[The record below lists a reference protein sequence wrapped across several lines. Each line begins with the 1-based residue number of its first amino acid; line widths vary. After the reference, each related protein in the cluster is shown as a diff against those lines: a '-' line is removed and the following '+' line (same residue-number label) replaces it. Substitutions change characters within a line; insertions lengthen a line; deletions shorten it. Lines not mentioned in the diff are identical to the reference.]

1 MNSRLHYGLLF
12 GLRMLVAFLLLSG
25 AICLAQATFP
35 IVLVWPPESPTLKFN
50 FAKYQQSGIVN
61 GQGIFVSDV
70 IVQNLSDQLVPKSVF
85 TVFVTDK
92 DGVRIGRGL
101 FRLTEIAP
109 NGTQRSQ
116 IQFSV
121 AGTPVGLKML
131 SGRTITLNVVS
142 TPPGAS
148 LKIDG
153 QDAGVTPKII
163 DFSIGAHVVEL
174 SKEGYA
180 AVRSPLDVGADEV
193 DGGSVS
199 FELGGLSKDS
209 VELRDGTTV
218 LGDVMSM
225 SLSTV
230 VVRIDG
236 KDQKYDRNQ
245 IKKMILVERVTTEQK
260 PVTQP
265 ASAKPR

>member
-1 MNSRLHYGLLF
+1 MNSRLHYSLFF
-12 GLRMLVAFLLLSG
+12 GLRILIAVLLLSSV
-25 AICLAQATFP
+25 ICFAQASFP
-35 IVLVWPPESPTLKFN
+35 IVLVWPPDSPTLKFT

-70 IVQNLSDQLVPKSVF
+70 MVENLSDQPVPKSVF
-85 TVFVTDK
+85 TVFVMDK

-101 FRLTEIAP
+101 FRLAEIASRS
-109 NGTQRSQ
+109 TQRSQ

-131 SGRTITLNVVS
+131 SGRTITMNVVS

-153 QDAGVTPKII
+153 KDVGLTPKII

-174 SKEGYA
+174 GKEGYA
-180 AVRSPLDVGADEV
+180 AVTSPLDVGADEV

-209 VELRDGTTV
+209 VELRDGTTI
-218 LGDVMSM
+218 LGDVLSM
-225 SLSTV
+225 SLTTV
-230 VVRIDG
+230 VVRVDG

-265 ASAKPR
+265 APAKPK